1 MPTGLVAKPT
11 AISSVG
17 KNARNRLYAMACE
30 IMPQRGKTRPNMLR
44 ARLAKAAEAIM
55 GGGHYTRR
63 MAFGAF
69 TEYVA

>member
-1 MPTGLVAKPT
+1 
-11 AISSVG
+11 
-17 KNARNRLYAMACE
+17 MACE